1 MMFRANAKMISAT
14 ASIEGILRILTPLLI
29 VKFNLQHILHN
40 NRCDFKPQ
48 LKSDNMLGAKRYFW
62 HYFSGH
68 FIEWYYSKYEH
79 SISSKINIEI
89 PTLLQN
95 LISHK
100 TVPDWKCDIQT
111 ITNISSSKSNL
122 SSLTTLDELVIK
134 DSQDLISEISQ
145 ENLDKNMAHYESKIF
160 HDPSANVSCELWS
173 GSFTWNNTGGSH
185 HFAAARYIAS
195 RLEKPI
201 NLVSQLTIEYLDK
214 NVMDIL
220 FSKYH
225 IFLFSGKNI
234 KQYDLLRETLM
245 HSKVSFVLAPIDAIF
260 STNEDYSSLKL
271 LAFYNSD
278 ERAFA
283 IRELCKN
290 STLLDLNIYFNSLYQ
305 KQLVN
310 EFKLKDILN

>member
-1 MMFRANAKMISAT
+1 MMFYVNSKLISVAT
-14 ASIEGILRILTPLLI
+14 SIESVLRTQTPLLI

-48 LKSDNMLGAKRYFW
+48 LKSDDMLGAKRYFW

-68 FIEWYYSKYEH
+68 FIEWYYSKHEH
-79 SISSKINIEI
+79 SISSKINTEI

-100 TVPDWKCDIQT
+100 AVPDWKCDIQT
-111 ITNISSSKSNL
+111 ITNISSSKSDL
-122 SSLTTLDELVIK
+122 SSLTNLDELVIQ
-134 DSQDLISEISQ
+134 DSQELISEISQ
-145 ENLDKNMAHYESKIF
+145 KNLDKNMAHYESKIF
-160 HDPSANVSCELWS
+160 HDPSVNVSCELWS
-173 GSFTWNNTGGSH
+173 GTFTWNNTGGSH

-195 RLEKPI
+195 QLEKPI
-201 NLVSQLTIEYLDK
+201 NLISQLTIEYLDK
-214 NVMDIL
+214 DVMDIL

-225 IFLFSGKNI
+225 IFIFSGKNT
-234 KQYDLLRETLM
+234 KQYNLLRETLM
-245 HSKVSFVLAPIDAIF
+245 HSKVPFVLAPIDAMF
-260 STNEDYSSLKL
+260 SMNEDYSSLKL
-271 LAFYNSD
+271 LAFYNSG

-290 STLLDLNIYFNSLYQ
+290 SALLDLNMYFNSLYQ

-310 EFKLKDILN
+310 EFKLRDILN